1 MDDVQT
7 RALFRQI
14 AELLG
19 CERRN
24 ILAAIYKLQKDVTD
38 LTVKHEQLISKLA
51 EKN

>member
-24 ILAAIYKLQKDVTD
+24 ILAAIYKLQKDVAD
-38 LTVKHEQLISKLA
+38 LTVKQESLTRQLSEQ
-51 EKN
+51 